1 MRLLWVLT
9 AFTPSWASHA
19 QLVSTASV
27 EAYPISIGWDRTTVL
42 VFPYEVVSA
51 DFGSAA
57 VLGEKD
63 AAAPNVLK
71 VKAGVRNFGPTSMYV
86 ITADEKL
93 YPFEVCYLSDPD
105 TRPIVMGIQNSMGA
119 EKVQLEGL
127 GANRREME
135 ACLNELTSRETV
147 NTAWGKRKLGI
158 RLGLS
163 DVFERDGMVFVR
175 LRLENSSGM
184 DYVFGKWGFG
194 IRDKTEL
201 KRTAVRNIPLEP
213 LASTA
218 GEGVPGNSDQL
229 LVFAFPRISLSGSM
243 EFQARVT
250 EKNGGRN
257 MELSIPAKKFL
268 RPYPFVMPI

>member
-1 MRLLWVLT
+1 MA
-9 AFTPSWASHA
+9 AFMPSWASHA

-51 DFGSAA
+51 DFGGAA

-93 YPFEVCYLSDPD
+93 YPFEVSYVPNPD
-105 TRPIVMGIQNSMGA
+105 IRPIVMGTRNSLGA
-119 EKVQLEGL
+119 GKVHLDGL
-127 GANRREME
+127 GVNRQEME
-135 ACLNELTSRETV
+135 SYLNELSSRGLGK
-147 NTAWGKRKLGI
+147 TAWGKKKLGI
-158 RLGLS
+158 RLGLA

-175 LRLENSSGM
+175 LRVENSSGM
-184 DYVFGKWGFG
+184 DYVFGKWDFG
-194 IRDKTEL
+194 IRDRTKL

-213 LASTA
+213 LASTHW
-218 GEGVPGNSDQL
+218 EGVPGHSDCL
-229 LVFAFPRISLSGSM
+229 LVFAFPRIALSDSM
-243 EFQARVT
+243 EFQARVS

-257 MELSIPAKKFL
+257 AELSLPAKAFL
-268 RPYPFVMPI
+268 NPRPFVMPI